1 MRTLRVIP
9 TVLKQIKRSPIRSSL
24 TLGGIAIAMFFF
36 VMVESMRSG
45 VQEATEMTAG
55 ETTLVVY
62 RENRYCPFSSRLP
75 QYYEDRIEQ
84 IDGVASVVPIQIHV
98 SNCGAS
104 LDVVT
109 FRGVPRDSIQ
119 HAIAKDGVIVEGSI
133 SDWKKRGDSAIVGS
147 ALAKRRGIKVGDL
160 FSAAGIDVFVAG
172 IQETSQAQDK
182 NAAIVQLPFLQEAAR
197 KGGTGTIVT
206 QFNVQ
211 VEDHNNLEL
220 VASSIDETFAHD
232 EHPTSTFP
240 EKAFVGRAARDIVQ
254 LAEVAGMLAWGALA
268 AVFALVANAVV
279 LAMRDRVRDHAV
291 LQTLGYTGWLIGW
304 MVLLEGAII
313 ALIGG
318 LLGGLAAFLT
328 VQFGQFNMTMEGVNI
343 EMATGPSAAIM
354 GVVLALGLG
363 MFAALIP
370 ALRLART
377 DIATCFRAV

>member
-24 TLGGIAIAMFFF
+24 TLGGIAIAMFLF

-62 RENRYCPFSSRLP
+62 RENRYCPFTSRLP
-75 QYYEDRIEQ
+75 QYYEDRIKQ

-211 VEDHNNLEL
+211 VENHNNLEL

>member
-1 MRTLRVIP
+1 
-9 TVLKQIKRSPIRSSL
+9 
-24 TLGGIAIAMFFF
+24 
-36 VMVESMRSG
+36 
-45 VQEATEMTAG
+45 
-55 ETTLVVY
+55 
-62 RENRYCPFSSRLP
+62 LP
-75 QYYEDRIEQ
+75 QYYEDRIKQ

-133 SDWKKRGDSAIVGS
+133 SDWKKRGDSALVGS

-211 VEDHNNLEL
+211 VENHNNLEL